1 VSLPPNFSQAVDL
14 SSLGKPPVDT
24 STPMPGLEVTAENLQ
39 PEILPLSNSKPVVIL
54 CWSARSAE
62 SVSTLRALGNLEAAD
77 SGKWVLATVDI
88 DTEAPVA
95 QALQART
102 IPYGV
107 VFIGGQAIPFLEQAL
122 SESQLREVITKIL
135 TLASQQGI
143 GEEPLEP
150 TEPEEDEAL
159 AALDQGDFATAEAAY
174 KKLLARKPN
183 DNFAKLGLS
192 QVQLLIRTEGLD
204 GQKIMEDAIKNPED
218 ITIQLQCA
226 DVEVMSGYL
235 EPAFERL
242 LHLVVLLD
250 GAEQK
255 LVKDRLLELFGLVD
269 PADPRVIKAR
279 ASLANA
285 LF

>member
-1 VSLPPNFSQAVDL
+1 MSLPPNFSQAVDL

-24 STPMPGLEVTAENLQ
+24 STPLPGLEVTAENLQ
-39 PEILPLSNSKPVVIL
+39 PEILPLSNSKPVIIL

-88 DTEAPVA
+88 DTQAPVA

>member
-1 VSLPPNFSQAVDL
+1 
-14 SSLGKPPVDT
+14 
-24 STPMPGLEVTAENLQ
+24 MPGLEVTAENLQ
-39 PEILPLSNSKPVVIL
+39 NEVLPLSNSKPVVIL
-54 CWSARSAE
+54 CWSVRSAE
-62 SVSTLRALGNLEAAD
+62 SVATLRALGNLESAD
-77 SGKWVLATVDI
+77 LGKWALARVDI
-88 DTEAPVA
+88 DTQAPVA

-122 SESQLREVITKIL
+122 SEAQLRQVITKIL
-135 TLASQQGI
+135 TLAAQQGI

-159 AALDQGDFATAEAAY
+159 AALDKGDYTTAEAAY

-204 GQKIMEDAIKNPED
+204 GQKVMEDAVKHPDD
-218 ITIQLQCA
+218 IAVQLQCA

-242 LHLVVLLD
+242 LHLVVLHD
-250 GAEQK
+250 GEERK

-279 ASLANA
+279 AALANA

>member
-1 VSLPPNFSQAVDL
+1 MSLPPNFSQAVDL
-14 SSLGKPPVDT
+14 SSLGKPAADV

-39 PEILPLSNSKPVVIL
+39 AEVLPLSNTKPVVIL
-54 CWSARSAE
+54 CWSARSME

-77 SGKWVLATVDI
+77 AGKWALARVDI
-88 DTEAPVA
+88 ETQAPVA

-122 SESQLREVITKIL
+122 SETQLREVITKIL
-135 TLASQQGI
+135 TLAAQQGI
-143 GEEPLEP
+143 GEEPLES

-159 AALDQGDFATAEAAY
+159 AALDKGDFATAEAAY

-183 DNFAKLGLS
+183 DNFAKLGLA
-192 QVQLLIRTEGLD
+192 QVQLLIRTEGID
-204 GQKIMEDAIKNPED
+204 GQKIMEDAVRNPDD
-218 ITIQLQCA
+218 IVIQLQCA

-235 EPAFERL
+235 EPAFDRL
-242 LHLVVLLD
+242 LHLVVILD

-279 ASLANA
+279 TALANA

>member
-1 VSLPPNFSQAVDL
+1 MSLPPNFSQAVDL

-88 DTEAPVA
+88 DTQAPVA
-95 QALQART
+95 QALQVRT

-218 ITIQLQCA
+218 ITVQLQCA

>member
-39 PEILPLSNSKPVVIL
+39 PEILPLSNSKPVIIL

-159 AALDQGDFATAEAAY
+159 AALDQGDYATAEAAY

-204 GQKIMEDAIKNPED
+204 GQKIMEDAIKNPDD
-218 ITIQLQCA
+218 ITVQLQCA

>member
-39 PEILPLSNSKPVVIL
+39 AEVLPLSNSKPVVIL

-62 SVSTLRALGNLEAAD
+62 SVSTLRALGNLESSD
-77 SGKWVLATVDI
+77 SGKWVLARVDI
-88 DTEAPVA
+88 DTQAPVA
-95 QALQART
+95 KALQART

-135 TLASQQGI
+135 TLAAQQGI
-143 GEEPLEP
+143 GEEPIEP

-159 AALDQGDFATAEAAY
+159 SALNQGDYETAEAAY

-183 DNFAKLGLS
+183 DNFAQLGLA
-192 QVQLLIRTEGLD
+192 QVQLLIRTD
-204 GQKIMEDAIKNPED
+204 GVNAQKAMEDAIKSPDD
-218 ITIQLQCA
+218 IAIQLKCA

-242 LHLVVLLD
+242 LNLVVILD
-250 GAEQK
+250 GDNQK

-269 PADPRVIKAR
+269 SADPRVIKAR
-279 ASLANA
+279 AALANA